1 MREVSACDYRM
12 TVHVNAA
19 NCFIDVGLIKIEE
32 KWSNEGIAGVY
43 VIVQVCSCIGHQN
56 ILKSEELIKLD
67 YLTLG

>member
-1 MREVSACDYRM
+1 M

-32 KWSNEGIAGVY
+32 KWSNEGITGVY

-56 ILKSEELIKLD
+56 ILKSEKLIKLD